1 MTKQRP
7 SPVDV
12 LVRELEE
19 ARSEFAAALA
29 DVDPALLSAPGLVG
43 EWSAAQV
50 VAHLGYW
57 AGHATEAL
65 HRAELGELDGFG
77 RDEPEIDATNAV
89 VARVAAETDPRTV
102 LEREEAAY
110 TALLARLRM
119 VDPETLD
126 ERTGEGDSLEQVLR
140 DDGSDHYREH
150 TADLRAWFTGA
161 DDTGADDTG
170 ADDDD

>member
-1 MTKQRP
+1 MTEQ
-7 SPVDV
+7 PVDK

-19 ARSEFAAALA
+19 ARAEFVTALA

-43 EWSAAQV
+43 DWSAAQV
-50 VAHLGYW
+50 VGHLGYW

-65 HRAELGELDGFG
+65 HRAELGELDEFG
-77 RDEPEIDATNAV
+77 RDEPEVDETNAV

-102 LEREEAAY
+102 LQREEAAY
-110 TALLARLRM
+110 AALLARLRV
-119 VDPETLD
+119 VDPEILG
-126 ERTGEGDSLEQVLR
+126 ERTGDGDTLEQVIR

-150 TADLRAWFTGA
+150 TADLRAWFTGV
-161 DDTGADDTG
+161 DDSG

>member
-1 MTKQRP
+1 MTKERP
-7 SPVDV
+7 SAVDD

-19 ARSEFAAALA
+19 ARAEFSAALA
-29 DVDPALLSAPGLVG
+29 DVDPGLLTAPGLVG

-65 HRAELGELDGFG
+65 HRAEQGELDSFG
-77 RDEPEIDATNAV
+77 RDEPDVEATNAV
-89 VARVAAETDPRTV
+89 VARVAAETDLRTI
-102 LEREEAAY
+102 LQREEVAY
-110 TALLARLRM
+110 AALLARLRV
-119 VDPETLD
+119 VDAETLD
-126 ERTGEGDSLEQVLR
+126 ERTGEGDTLEQVLR

-150 TADLRAWFTGA
+150 TADLRAWFSGA
-161 DDTGADDTG
+161 DDAE